1 MALLLKVA
9 SIAFPHLCRP
19 AWFKK
24 KTGALSCLVE
34 FGPTLFSM
42 RCISLSVICILSV
55 SDVTLTL
62 FVVQPLLAQFIYLI
76 FLSPVGLHV
85 LL

>member
-1 MALLLKVA
+1 
-9 SIAFPHLCRP
+9 
-19 AWFKK
+19 
-24 KTGALSCLVE
+24 
-34 FGPTLFSM
+34 M

-76 FLSPVGLHV
+76 FLSPVGLHM